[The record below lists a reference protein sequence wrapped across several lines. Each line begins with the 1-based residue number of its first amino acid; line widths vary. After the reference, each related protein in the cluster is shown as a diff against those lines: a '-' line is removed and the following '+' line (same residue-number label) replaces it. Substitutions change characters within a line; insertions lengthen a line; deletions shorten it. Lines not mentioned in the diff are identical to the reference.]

1 VASTVTCKV
10 CAGEW
15 PPKDH
20 KIAELGLTVAYLSD
34 DQFFLGWTVLVL
46 KRHATELF
54 DLTRDERTQL
64 IEEVTEIARTLAV
77 VFDAVKVNYEL
88 LGNKVPHLHWH
99 IIPRLANDPAP
110 LEPVWRV
117 KHQPK
122 RLSSDELQAR
132 ISSIRTHLKM

>member
-1 VASTVTCKV
+1 LTCKV

-15 PPKDH
+15 PSKDH

-110 LEPVWRV
+110 LEPAWRV